1 VEEKEKERKKVNE
14 RKKERKRERE
24 KVKERERVRR
34 GQNKLVTVKKS
45 IREQQISYYVKGKLR
60 ECITTGNREEKGRKD
75 RGKN

>member
-1 VEEKEKERKKVNE
+1 VSERE
-14 RKKERKRERE
+14 RERE
-24 KVKERERVRR
+24 KVKERESERERERVRR